1 MMLVDPEKD
10 MGGIPATV
18 EKNISLMREKIRN
31 GFRPRNFVEL
41 PEFGGGQPDMP
52 AFGGREAINVGVN
65 RIPASMPTLK
75 RAEAKFS
82 VTSARTA
89 DAGTEMTFKRIGKK
103 VE

>member
-1 MMLVDPEKD
+1 
-10 MGGIPATV
+10 
-18 EKNISLMREKIRN
+18 
-31 GFRPRNFVEL
+31 
-41 PEFGGGQPDMP
+41 MP

-75 RAEAKFS
+75 RAEAKSS